1 MSKRP
6 QFVRAVF
13 DLHKMSSQELYDLG
27 KQLGS
32 GFTENKVVTFGYK
45 DQSHC
50 EWTKD
55 PNCVFGSRYKVGCD
69 DFYQNFDFGDVR
81 GNGFEYC
88 PYCGM
93 SIEEVGEN
101 DDEPSD

>member
-6 QFVRAVF
+6 PFVRAVF
-13 DLHKMSSQELYDLG
+13 DLEKMSNAELFALG
-27 KQLGS
+27 EQLGS
-32 GFTENKVVTFGYK
+32 YFKDNKVVTFGYK

-55 PNCVFGSRYKVGCD
+55 PDCVFGSRYKVGCD

-93 SIEEVGEN
+93 DIEEVGEN

>member
-13 DLHKMSSQELYDLG
+13 DLHKMSSQEVYDLG

-32 GFTENKVVTFGYK
+32 GFTDNKVVNFGYK

-50 EWTKD
+50 EWKYNDFHDYFATS
-55 PNCVFGSRYKVGCD
+55 CGQAHVFMSD
-69 DFYQNFDFGDVR
+69 DVKENNY
-81 GNGFEYC
+81 EYC

-93 SIEEVGEN
+93 SIIEIGG
-101 DDEPSD
+101 DDDTD